1 MRAVPRADRRR
12 ARGAGDLPF
21 DGEPELPRTDGLG
34 RRVDLHRLAVCG
46 GSRRAH
52 GGDRRSAPVPRGE
65 RRRVRRPRRPA
76 ALGAGRSRG
85 GLGPVR
91 RSLPRADAHGSAPRR
106 RRGDRRLSRAWVFGD
121 DLDTDQIVPGRYA
134 PFMVGQDKFHT
145 YAFCD
150 ARPGFAKEVRPGDI
164 LVGGENFGCG
174 SSREYAVAA
183 LAKLGVGAVVAKSFA
198 RIFFRNCINLG
209 IPAIESA
216 DAVEIVR
223 DGDDVRLDVAAGLLR
238 TPRGAAAVRPLASFA
253 QEILSAG
260 GVVAYL
266 REHGDFPRV

>member
-1 MRAVPRADRRR
+1 MA
-12 ARGAGDLPF
+12 
-21 DGEPELPRTDGLG
+21 
-34 RRVDLHRLAVCG
+34 
-46 GSRRAH
+46 
-52 GGDRRSAPVPRGE
+52 
-65 RRRVRRPRRPA
+65 
-76 ALGAGRSRG
+76 
-85 GLGPVR
+85 
-91 RSLPRADAHGSAPRR
+91 
-106 RRGDRRLSRAWVFGD
+106 RAWVFGD

-183 LAKLGVGAVVAKSFA
+183 LAKLGIGGIVAKNFA

-209 IPAIESA
+209 IPVLESA
-216 DAVEIVR
+216 DAVERIK
-223 DGDDVRLDVAAGLLR
+223 DGDAVTLDAPSGVLRSPSGDVSL
-238 TPRGAAAVRPLASFA
+238 RPLAPFA
-253 QEILSAG
+253 REILDAG

-266 REHGDFPRV
+266 RAHGDFPKVA

>member
-1 MRAVPRADRRR
+1 MA
-12 ARGAGDLPF
+12 
-21 DGEPELPRTDGLG
+21 
-34 RRVDLHRLAVCG
+34 
-46 GSRRAH
+46 
-52 GGDRRSAPVPRGE
+52 
-65 RRRVRRPRRPA
+65 
-76 ALGAGRSRG
+76 
-85 GLGPVR
+85 
-91 RSLPRADAHGSAPRR
+91 
-106 RRGDRRLSRAWVFGD
+106 RAWVFGD
-121 DLDTDQIVPGRYA
+121 DLDTDQMVPGRYA
-134 PFMVGQDKFHT
+134 PFMVGQDKFHM

-150 ARPGFAKEVRPGDI
+150 ARPGFAKEVRSGDI

-183 LAKLGVGAVVAKSFA
+183 LKKLGVGAVVAKSFA

-223 DGDDVRLDVAAGLLR
+223 DGDEVTLDVAAGVLR
-238 TPRGAAAVRPLASFA
+238 SPHGTAAVRPLASFA

-260 GVVAYL
+260 GVIDYL

>member
-1 MRAVPRADRRR
+1 MA
-12 ARGAGDLPF
+12 
-21 DGEPELPRTDGLG
+21 
-34 RRVDLHRLAVCG
+34 
-46 GSRRAH
+46 
-52 GGDRRSAPVPRGE
+52 
-65 RRRVRRPRRPA
+65 
-76 ALGAGRSRG
+76 
-85 GLGPVR
+85 
-91 RSLPRADAHGSAPRR
+91 
-106 RRGDRRLSRAWVFGD
+106 RAWVFGD
-121 DLDTDQIVPGRYA
+121 DLDTDQVVPGRYA
-134 PFMVGQDKFHT
+134 PFMVGQDKFHL

-150 ARPGFAKEVRPGDI
+150 ARPGFAKEVRSGDI

-183 LAKLGVGAVVAKSFA
+183 LKKLGVGAVVAKSFA

-223 DGDDVRLDVAAGLLR
+223 DGDEVTLDVAAGVLR
-238 TPRGAAAVRPLASFA
+238 SSRGTAAVRPLAPFA

-260 GVVAYL
+260 GVIDYV